1 MDQNR
6 IDKRTYEALRVL
18 LDYCS
23 QTTDAEGVL
32 ADELDIVGEWT
43 ARLEK
48 QFR

>member
-1 MDQNR
+1 MDKNCV
-6 IDKRTYEALRVL
+6 DKRTYDALRVL

-32 ADELDIVGEWT
+32 ADELDIVGEWIST
-43 ARLEK
+43 VEQ